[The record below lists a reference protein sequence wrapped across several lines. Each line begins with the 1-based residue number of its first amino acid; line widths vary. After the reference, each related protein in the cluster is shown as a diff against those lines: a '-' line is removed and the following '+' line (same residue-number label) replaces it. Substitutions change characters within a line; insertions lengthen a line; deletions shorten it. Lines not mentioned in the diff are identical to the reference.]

1 MEERREVTGNAGY
14 ASVGTCLLLY
24 KTLVEQNHIYKLQKI
39 IWYSGSKVERI
50 RPVYFELKIK

>member
-14 ASVGTCLLLY
+14 TSVETCLLLY

-39 IWYSGSKVERI
+39 I
-50 RPVYFELKIK
+50 

>member
-39 IWYSGSKVERI
+39 I
-50 RPVYFELKIK
+50 